1 MCVNLLRGGVSIGI
15 KSPRFSSTVE
25 VGLLRFCEEL
35 MWVDVNG
42 SCVLNKTSCLDYLS
56 QHSAPRI
63 LQEIYSMC
71 QYSHRPLSCNRE
83 RKTCWSPRFSSTV
96 EVGLLRFC
104 EELMWVDVNVKGFMF
119 LKQNELLGLSIT
131 NTQLPE
137 FSKKF
142 TACANTPIVLLV
154 ATMNEKRVGVLL
166 TFIASNRLEDVL
178 FVCIATIDD
187 FERGAFFIGSV
198 TYNSPIE
205 SDVCA
210 SSKGCGDL
218 TDEGNKTT
226 SNTDVAQKANRAAG

>member
-35 MWVDVNG
+35 MWVDVN
-42 SCVLNKTSCLDYLS
+42 
-56 QHSAPRI
+56 
-63 LQEIYSMC
+63 
-71 QYSHRPLSCNRE
+71 
-83 RKTCWSPRFSSTV
+83 
-96 EVGLLRFC
+96 
-104 EELMWVDVNVKGFMF
+104 VKGLMF

-131 NTQLPE
+131 TLSSQPYVK
-137 FSKKF
+137 S
-142 TACANTPIVLLV
+142 
-154 ATMNEKRVGVLL
+154 VLL

-178 FVCIATIDD
+178 FACIATIDD

-198 TYNSPIE
+198 TYNSPVE